1 MRGARPALG
10 ADLVIPVLALAFATY
25 FFIDIR
31 GLEWEAKANGVIVG
45 TVLVGLVLIQLARIA
60 WRIAKGRGTLGTHPI
75 WEPREMLGMRIGMV
89 IVTIAFIAT
98 IQWTGLTLGLLVWM
112 AVALWV
118 MGVRKPVRI
127 FAISFAVAA
136 SAYLL
141 FILALDSSFPHGP
154 VENAITALR
163 G

>member
-1 MRGARPALG
+1 
-10 ADLVIPVLALAFATY
+10 
-25 FFIDIR
+25 
-31 GLEWEAKANGVIVG
+31 
-45 TVLVGLVLIQLARIA
+45 VLVGLVLIQLARIA
-60 WRIAKGRGTLGTHPI
+60 WRIAKGRGTLGTHPR

-154 VENAITALR
+154 VENVITALR